1 MKKRLLVSFLVL
13 SIIVGLLSFQSLG
26 NYNSGLKI
34 GAWVGTQPSESA
46 IKSFQELQGRKLD
59 IVHQFIN
66 WSTDFSWVRPYA
78 DAVYNNGSILMI
90 TWEPWNTTL

>member
-1 MKKRLLVSFLVL
+1 MKKRLLVSF
-13 SIIVGLLSFQSLG
+13 F
-26 NYNSGLKI
+26 YNSGLKI

-66 WSTDFSWVRPYA
+66 CINDYL
-78 DAVYNNGSILMI
+78 G
-90 TWEPWNTTL
+90 TLGIQHCRYQKR